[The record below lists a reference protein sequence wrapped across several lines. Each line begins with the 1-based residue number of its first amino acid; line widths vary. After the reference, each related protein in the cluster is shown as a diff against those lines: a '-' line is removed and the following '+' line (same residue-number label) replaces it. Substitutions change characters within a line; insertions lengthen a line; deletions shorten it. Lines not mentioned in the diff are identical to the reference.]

1 MSEQEFEQQ
10 EAVINT
16 GVLLA
21 AVIENAGGEIKIPS
35 SLLNQEKTVG
45 IEIDLE
51 DEGET
56 VVFRVTEATDE

>member
-1 MSEQEFEQQ
+1 MSEQQYEE
-10 EAVINT
+10 EPVINT

-35 SLLNQEKTVG
+35 SLLNQNKTVG

-51 DEGET
+51 DDGET
-56 VVFRVTEATDE
+56 IVFRAREQENE